1 MLRFLSLALVV
12 VSAAAAAATGA
23 PPATVTLT
31 HYSDAQCPCSARI
44 PQDVQEH
51 FLDPAAGYEGMVV
64 FKQFFV
70 GDLRKN
76 VSKCIHGEAECV
88 GQRHFACAQN
98 MSIPSTPT
106 ASAWITF
113 EACSYGKCTDCP
125 AIEGKHCPCANYT
138 SFPDFA
144 SNDQM
149 ETCAAVAGLDWAA
162 LHACGT
168 GAEGQA
174 LMERSSTRSNED
186 GITYGADGLAPMY
199 VDGAKVKTKHL
210 IPIVCGPT
218 PDEVKPAV
226 CKALAAKGATP
237 TACAAANDAT
247 SSSSKRM
254 IDGGCHRDS
263 DCPTGRY
270 CMVTLYTAKSDV
282 SECGP
287 LPPSGCTSYSSLSPA
302 HAGECLD
309 ACVPQGWPRDPS
321 KCSGDLCAF
330 YDNGERGPGL
340 PYDVDD
346 LLYLASSC
354 CDGPNTTCTNCC

>member
-1 MLRFLSLALVV
+1 MLHFLSLALVV
-12 VSAAAAAATGA
+12 VFAAAVAATGA

-51 FLDPAAGYEGMVV
+51 FLDPEAGYERMVV
-64 FKQFFV
+64 FQQFFV

-106 ASAWITF
+106 ATAWITF

-149 ETCAAVAGLDWAA
+149 ETCAGAAGLDWAA

-186 GITYGADGLAPMY
+186 GITYGVDGLAPMY

-226 CKALAAKGATP
+226 CKALAAKGAMP
-237 TACAAANDAT
+237 TACGAAATTAAAADTPGAGGDDAT
-247 SSSSKRM
+247 CPGMPAYYTSCKPF
-254 IDGGCHRDS
+254 GGKA
-263 DCPTGRY
+263 T
-270 CMVTLYTAKSDV
+270 V
-282 SECGP
+282 
-287 LPPSGCTSYSSLSPA
+287 
-302 HAGECLD
+302 
-309 ACVPQGWPRDPS
+309 
-321 KCSGDLCAF
+321 
-330 YDNGERGPGL
+330 
-340 PYDVDD
+340 
-346 LLYLASSC
+346 C
-354 CDGPNTTCTNCC
+354 CDERYAEALRSMCAHPGTQREDSEDRFGLAINQPLIVMCDVACGGVHGVVW